1 MSKYLTS
8 LLVISWVSFLMGFT
22 PTYALDSELDP
33 ELLAIYV
40 QSSVEKWDKEALKQ
54 LALDNKDNPTTLN
67 LINQIIEE
75 TKKEIKIKNDFLSKN
90 LQEQELVQ
98 SIQNLWKK
106 SLVIDKWWFA
116 ENINNGM
123 AKGRCTWY
131 AAVKAFPYANKNNQ
145 VRALTGNARDW
156 VASAKNQWYSVS
168 ETPEVWSVIVFK
180 GGGYSNLGHV
190 GYVVEVRDLTITIE
204 EMNYTKKFEVSKRIL
219 LRNDPGIF
227 AYISLKNK

>member
-8 LLVISWVSFLMGFT
+8 LLVIGWVSLLNFI
-22 PTYALDSELDP
+22 PTYALDSQIDP

-40 QSSVEKWDKEALKQ
+40 QSSVEKWDKEALTKI
-54 LALDNKDNPTTLN
+54 ALENKDNPTTLN

-75 TKKEIKIKNDFLSKN
+75 TKKEIKLKKDFLEKN

-106 SLVIDKWWFA
+106 SLIVDKWGFT

-123 AKGRCTWY
+123 ARGRCTWY
-131 AAVKAFPYANKNNQ
+131 AAVKAFPYINANNQ
-145 VRALTGNARDW
+145 TRALMWNARDW
-156 VASAKNQWYSVS
+156 VDSAKNQGYHVS
-168 ETPEVWSVIVFK
+168 ETPEVWSIIVFK
-180 GGGYSNLGHV
+180 GGGYSELWHV
-190 GYVVEVRDLTITIE
+190 GYVVWVRDLTITVE
-204 EMNYTKKFEVSKRIL
+204 EMNYTKKYEVVKRIL

-227 AYISLKNK
+227 AYIKI